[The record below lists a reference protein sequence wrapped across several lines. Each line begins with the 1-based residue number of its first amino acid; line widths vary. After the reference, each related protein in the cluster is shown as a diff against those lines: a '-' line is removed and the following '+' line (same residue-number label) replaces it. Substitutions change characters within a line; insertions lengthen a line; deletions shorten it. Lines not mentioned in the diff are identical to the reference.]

1 MRSSNTI
8 WLARTVFANP
18 FVAEVWGLGSWFY
31 STKLFWAN
39 GYGGMHRK
47 RRIYGVNLWK
57 VNMVV
62 CGGDGVPILVKVH
75 MG

>member
-39 GYGGMHRK
+39 GYGGMLRK
-47 RRIYGVNLWK
+47 RRLYGAK
-57 VNMVV
+57 
-62 CGGDGVPILVKVH
+62 
-75 MG
+75 